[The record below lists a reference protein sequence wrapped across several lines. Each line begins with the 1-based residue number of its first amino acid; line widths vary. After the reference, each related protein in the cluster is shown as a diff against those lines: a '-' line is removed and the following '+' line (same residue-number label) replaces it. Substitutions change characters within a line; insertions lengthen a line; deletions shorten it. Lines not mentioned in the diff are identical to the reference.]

1 MGKLIHM
8 LSHEMKRN
16 QPIDKVIKADLTIM
30 QKHIL
35 KFILLET
42 MHKDLYQKDIEEEF
56 QIRKSTVTGYVQ
68 LMEKNGYLTRESVK
82 GDARKKRLVPT
93 EKAEGLRQAILED
106 IKLSE
111 KRMEKGIPE
120 EDVITCKHVLYQVL
134 QNLIEKHKEEERKM
148 NKTLLKSVREYKKQ
162 SILAPI
168 LVILEVLMEV
178 LIPMEMANI
187 IDIGMTSGDLH
198 YIIQRGVILVVM
210 AMLSLFFGISAGNM
224 AAVAGAGY
232 AKNLR
237 HDIFYKVQEFSFKNI
252 DHFATSGLVT
262 RMTTD
267 ITNIQMAYMMSI
279 RLLAR
284 APIMI
289 ILSWVMTLKYSVKVA
304 LLFLIVI
311 PLLGGTLIFIAK
323 KAHPHFIKVFDEYDI
338 LNNSVQENVNASRVV
353 KAFVRE
359 DYEIDKFHGISKYVY
374 TLFTKAE
381 KIVAW
386 NSPVMQFT
394 MYVVILLLVAI
405 GGTGI
410 IHGTMGTGELTS
422 IIVYALQIIGSLMM
436 VTFVFVMIMIAEAST
451 DRITEVL
458 EEVPEMQD
466 KADAVTEVKDG
477 EIIFDHVNFSYAGE
491 GGNLSLKD
499 VDLHIRSGQTI
510 GIIGGTGSAKSTL
523 VQLIPRLY
531 DVTEGCVKVG
541 GIDVRD
547 YNLEAL
553 RDQVSMVLQ
562 KNVLFTGT
570 IYDNIRWGDENASD
584 EEVQR
589 MCKLAQAD
597 GFVNEFPAGYN
608 TQIVQGG
615 NNVSGGQKQRLCI
628 ARALLK
634 KPKILILDDSTSA
647 VDTKTDALIRKA
659 FREEI
664 PNTTKIIIAQRVSS
678 IEDADQIIVLDDG
691 KIMGVGT
698 SEELL
703 KTNDIYREV
712 YESQVKGGEDDE

>member
-1 MGKLIHM
+1 
-8 LSHEMKRN
+8 
-16 QPIDKVIKADLTIM
+16 
-30 QKHIL
+30 
-35 KFILLET
+35 
-42 MHKDLYQKDIEEEF
+42 
-56 QIRKSTVTGYVQ
+56 
-68 LMEKNGYLTRESVK
+68 
-82 GDARKKRLVPT
+82 
-93 EKAEGLRQAILED
+93 
-106 IKLSE
+106 
-111 KRMEKGIPE
+111 
-120 EDVITCKHVLYQVL
+120 
-134 QNLIEKHKEEERKM
+134 M
-148 NKTLLKSVREYKKQ
+148 NKKLLQSVREYKKQ
-162 SILAPI
+162 SIIAPL
-168 LVILEVLMEV
+168 LVTLEVLMEV
-178 LIPMEMANI
+178 LIPLEMAKI
-187 IDIGMTSGDLH
+187 IDIGIAEGNLG
-198 YIIQRGVILVVM
+198 YIIQRGLILVIM
-210 AMLSLFFGISAGNM
+210 AMMSLFFGVQAGNF
-224 AAVAGAGY
+224 AAIAGAGY

-237 HDIFYKVQEFSFKNI
+237 HDIYYKVQDFSFKNI
-252 DHFATSGLVT
+252 DHFSTSGLVT

-289 ILSWVMTLKYSVKVA
+289 VLSWIMTLTLSKKAA

-311 PLLGGTLIFIAK
+311 PVLGGTLLFIAK
-323 KAHPHFIKVFDEYDI
+323 KAHPHFIKVFDEYDE
-338 LNNSVQENVNASRVV
+338 LNNSVQENVNAARVV

-359 DYEIDKFHGISKYVY
+359 DYEIGKFHGVSKYVY
-374 TLFTKAE
+374 QLFTTAE

-386 NSPVMQFT
+386 NSPVMQFV
-394 MYVVILLLVAI
+394 MYAVIMILIYI
-405 GGTGI
+405 GGKGI
-410 IHGTMGTGELTS
+410 VTGTMETGALTS

-436 VTFVFVMIMIAEAST
+436 VTFVFVMIMIAGAST

-458 EEVPEMQD
+458 NEIPEMRD
-466 KADAVTEVKDG
+466 PADAVTSVTDG
-477 EIIFDHVNFSYAGE
+477 DIIFDHVSFSYAGE

-499 VDLHIRSGQTI
+499 VNLHIKSGQTV

-531 DVTEGCVKVG
+531 DVTEGSVKVS
-541 GIDVRD
+541 GIDVRK

-562 KNVLFTGT
+562 KNVLFSGT
-570 IYDNIRWGDENASD
+570 IYDNIRWGNENATD
-584 EEVQR
+584 EEVQNV
-589 MCKLAQAD
+589 CKLAQAD
-597 GFVNEFPAGYN
+597 GFIREFPNGYN

-678 IEDADQIIVLDDG
+678 IEDADLIIVLENG
-691 KIMGVGT
+691 EISGIGT

-703 KTNDIYREV
+703 KTNAIYREV
-712 YESQVKGGEDDE
+712 YESQVKGGEDHE

>member
-1 MGKLIHM
+1 
-8 LSHEMKRN
+8 
-16 QPIDKVIKADLTIM
+16 
-30 QKHIL
+30 
-35 KFILLET
+35 
-42 MHKDLYQKDIEEEF
+42 
-56 QIRKSTVTGYVQ
+56 
-68 LMEKNGYLTRESVK
+68 
-82 GDARKKRLVPT
+82 
-93 EKAEGLRQAILED
+93 
-106 IKLSE
+106 
-111 KRMEKGIPE
+111 
-120 EDVITCKHVLYQVL
+120 
-134 QNLIEKHKEEERKM
+134 M
-148 NKTLLKSVREYKKQ
+148 NKKLLQSVREYKKQ
-162 SILAPI
+162 SIIAPL
-168 LVILEVLMEV
+168 LVTLEVLMEV
-178 LIPMEMANI
+178 LIPLEMAKI
-187 IDIGMTSGDLH
+187 IDIGIAEGNLG
-198 YIIQRGVILVVM
+198 YIIQRGLILVIM
-210 AMLSLFFGISAGNM
+210 AMMSLFFGVQAGNF
-224 AAVAGAGY
+224 AAIAGAGY

-237 HDIFYKVQEFSFKNI
+237 HDIYYKVQDFSFKNI
-252 DHFATSGLVT
+252 DHFSTSGLVT

-289 ILSWVMTLKYSVKVA
+289 ILSWVMTLTLSRKAA

-311 PLLGGTLIFIAK
+311 PVLGGTLLFIAK
-323 KAHPHFIKVFDEYDI
+323 KAHPHFIKVFDEYDE
-338 LNNSVQENVNASRVV
+338 LNNSVQENVNAARVV

-359 DYEIDKFHGISKYVY
+359 DYEIGKFHGVSKYVY
-374 TLFTKAE
+374 QLFTTAE

-386 NSPVMQFT
+386 NSPVMQFV
-394 MYVVILLLVAI
+394 MYAVIMILIYI
-405 GGTGI
+405 GGKGI
-410 IHGTMGTGELTS
+410 VTGTMETGALTS

-436 VTFVFVMIMIAEAST
+436 VTFVFVMIMIAGAST

-458 EEVPEMQD
+458 NEIPEMRD
-466 KADAVTEVKDG
+466 PADAVTSVTDG
-477 EIIFDHVNFSYAGE
+477 DIIFDHVSFSYAGE

-499 VDLHIRSGQTI
+499 VNLHIKSGQTV

-531 DVTEGCVKVG
+531 DVTEGSVKVS
-541 GIDVRD
+541 GINVRK

-562 KNVLFTGT
+562 KNVLFSGT
-570 IYDNIRWGDENASD
+570 IYDNIRWGNENATD
-584 EEVQR
+584 EEVQNV
-589 MCKLAQAD
+589 CKLAQAD
-597 GFVNEFPAGYN
+597 GFVREFPNGYN

-678 IEDADQIIVLDDG
+678 IEDADLIIVLENG
-691 KIMGVGT
+691 EISGIGT

-703 KTNDIYREV
+703 KTNAIYREV
-712 YESQVKGGEDDE
+712 YESQVKGGEDHE

>member
-1 MGKLIHM
+1 
-8 LSHEMKRN
+8 
-16 QPIDKVIKADLTIM
+16 
-30 QKHIL
+30 
-35 KFILLET
+35 
-42 MHKDLYQKDIEEEF
+42 
-56 QIRKSTVTGYVQ
+56 
-68 LMEKNGYLTRESVK
+68 
-82 GDARKKRLVPT
+82 
-93 EKAEGLRQAILED
+93 
-106 IKLSE
+106 
-111 KRMEKGIPE
+111 
-120 EDVITCKHVLYQVL
+120 
-134 QNLIEKHKEEERKM
+134 M

-162 SILAPI
+162 SVMAPL
-168 LVILEVLMEV
+168 LVVLEVFMEV
-178 LIPMEMANI
+178 LIPLEMAKI
-187 IDIGMTSGDLH
+187 IDVGIAQGDMN

-210 AMLSLFFGISAGNM
+210 AMLALFFGVQAGNM

-237 HDIFYKVQEFSFKNI
+237 HDIFYKIQEFSFHNI
-252 DHFATSGLVT
+252 DQFSTSGLVT

-267 ITNIQMAYMMSI
+267 ITNVQMAYMMSI

-284 APIMI
+284 APIMV
-289 ILSWVMTLKYSVKVA
+289 ILSWVMTLLLNKKAA
-304 LLFLIVI
+304 LLFLIVV
-311 PLLGGTLIFIAK
+311 PVLGGTLIFIAK
-323 KAHPHFIKVFDEYDI
+323 KAHPHFIKVFDEYDV

-359 DYEIDKFHGISKYVY
+359 DYEVKKFHGISQYVY
-374 TLFTKAE
+374 NLFTKAE

-386 NSPVMQFT
+386 NSPVMQFV
-394 MYVVILLLVAI
+394 MYTVVILLVLI
-405 GGTGI
+405 GGKSI
-410 IHGTMGTGELTS
+410 IGGQMETGELTS
-422 IIVYALQIIGSLMM
+422 IIVYALQIIGALMM
-436 VTFVFVMIMIAEAST
+436 VTFVFVMIMIAQAST

-466 KADAVTEVKDG
+466 KENAVKTVDNG
-477 EIIFDHVNFSYAGE
+477 EIVFNHVNFSYAGE

-499 VDLHIRSGQTI
+499 INLHIKSGQTI

-531 DVTEGCVKVG
+531 DVTGGQVKVG
-541 GIDVRD
+541 GVDVRD
-547 YNLEAL
+547 YDLKVL

-570 IYDNIRWGDENASD
+570 IYDNIRWGDKDASE
-584 EEVQR
+584 EEVKR
-589 MCKLAQAD
+589 VCRLAQAD
-597 GFVNEFPAGYN
+597 GFVQEFPDGYN

-664 PNTTKIIIAQRVSS
+664 PDTTKIIIAQRISS

-691 KIMGVGT
+691 KVLGVGT

-712 YESQVKGGEDDE
+712 YESQVKGGGEDE

>member
-1 MGKLIHM
+1 
-8 LSHEMKRN
+8 
-16 QPIDKVIKADLTIM
+16 
-30 QKHIL
+30 
-35 KFILLET
+35 
-42 MHKDLYQKDIEEEF
+42 
-56 QIRKSTVTGYVQ
+56 
-68 LMEKNGYLTRESVK
+68 
-82 GDARKKRLVPT
+82 
-93 EKAEGLRQAILED
+93 
-106 IKLSE
+106 
-111 KRMEKGIPE
+111 
-120 EDVITCKHVLYQVL
+120 
-134 QNLIEKHKEEERKM
+134 M
-148 NKTLLKSVREYKKQ
+148 NKKLLQSVREYKKQ
-162 SILAPI
+162 SIITPL
-168 LVILEVLMEV
+168 LVTLEVLMEV
-178 LIPMEMANI
+178 LIPLEMAKI
-187 IDIGMTSGDLH
+187 IDIGIAEGNLG
-198 YIIQRGVILVVM
+198 YIIQRGLILVIM
-210 AMLSLFFGISAGNM
+210 AMMSLFFGVQAGNF
-224 AAVAGAGY
+224 AAIAGAGY

-237 HDIFYKVQEFSFKNI
+237 HDIYYKVQDFSFKNI
-252 DHFATSGLVT
+252 DHFSTSGLVT

-289 ILSWVMTLKYSVKVA
+289 ILSWVMTLTLSRKAA

-311 PLLGGTLIFIAK
+311 PVLGGTLLFIAK
-323 KAHPHFIKVFDEYDI
+323 KAHPHFIKVFDEYDE
-338 LNNSVQENVNASRVV
+338 LNNSVQENVNAARVV

-359 DYEIDKFHGISKYVY
+359 DYEIGKFHGVSKYVY
-374 TLFTKAE
+374 QLFTTAE

-386 NSPVMQFT
+386 NSPVMQFV
-394 MYVVILLLVAI
+394 MYAVIMILI
-405 GGTGI
+405 YISGKGI
-410 IHGTMGTGELTS
+410 VTGTMETGALTS

-436 VTFVFVMIMIAEAST
+436 VTSVFVMIMIAGAST

-458 EEVPEMQD
+458 NEIPEMRD
-466 KADAVTEVKDG
+466 PADAVTSVTDG
-477 EIIFDHVNFSYAGE
+477 DIIFDHVSFSYAGE

-499 VDLHIRSGQTI
+499 VNLHIKSGQTV

-531 DVTEGCVKVG
+531 DVTEGSVKVS
-541 GIDVRD
+541 GIDVRK

-562 KNVLFTGT
+562 KNILFSGT
-570 IYDNIRWGDENASD
+570 IYDNIRWGNENATD
-584 EEVQR
+584 EEVQNV
-589 MCKLAQAD
+589 CKLAQAD
-597 GFVNEFPAGYN
+597 GFVREFPDGYN

-678 IEDADQIIVLDDG
+678 IEDADLIIVLENG
-691 KIMGVGT
+691 EISGIGT

-703 KTNDIYREV
+703 KTNAIYREV
-712 YESQVKGGEDDE
+712 YVSQVKGDEDHE

>member
-1 MGKLIHM
+1 
-8 LSHEMKRN
+8 
-16 QPIDKVIKADLTIM
+16 
-30 QKHIL
+30 
-35 KFILLET
+35 
-42 MHKDLYQKDIEEEF
+42 
-56 QIRKSTVTGYVQ
+56 
-68 LMEKNGYLTRESVK
+68 
-82 GDARKKRLVPT
+82 
-93 EKAEGLRQAILED
+93 
-106 IKLSE
+106 
-111 KRMEKGIPE
+111 
-120 EDVITCKHVLYQVL
+120 
-134 QNLIEKHKEEERKM
+134 M
-148 NKTLLKSVREYKKQ
+148 NKKLLQSVREYKKQ
-162 SILAPI
+162 SIITPL
-168 LVILEVLMEV
+168 LVTLEVLMEV
-178 LIPMEMANI
+178 LIPLEMAKI
-187 IDIGMTSGDLH
+187 IDIGIAEGNLG
-198 YIIQRGVILVVM
+198 YIIQRGLILVIM
-210 AMLSLFFGISAGNM
+210 AMMSLFFGVQAGNF
-224 AAVAGAGY
+224 AAIAGAGY

-237 HDIFYKVQEFSFKNI
+237 HDIYYKVQDFSFKNI
-252 DHFATSGLVT
+252 DHFSTSGLVT

-289 ILSWVMTLKYSVKVA
+289 ILSWVMTLTLSRKAA

-311 PLLGGTLIFIAK
+311 PVLGGTLLFIAK
-323 KAHPHFIKVFDEYDI
+323 KAHPHFIKVFDEYDE
-338 LNNSVQENVNASRVV
+338 LNNSVQENVNAARVV

-359 DYEIDKFHGISKYVY
+359 DYEIGKFHGVSKYVY
-374 TLFTKAE
+374 QLFTTAE

-386 NSPVMQFT
+386 NSPVMQFV
-394 MYVVILLLVAI
+394 MYAVIMILIYI
-405 GGTGI
+405 GGKGI
-410 IHGTMGTGELTS
+410 VTGTMETGALTS

-436 VTFVFVMIMIAEAST
+436 VTSVFVMIMIAGAST

-458 EEVPEMQD
+458 NEIPEMRD
-466 KADAVTEVKDG
+466 PADAVTSVTDG
-477 EIIFDHVNFSYAGE
+477 DIIFDHVGFSYAGE

-499 VDLHIRSGQTI
+499 VNLHIKSGQTV

-531 DVTEGCVKVG
+531 DVTEGSVKVS
-541 GIDVRD
+541 GIDVRK

-562 KNVLFTGT
+562 KNVLFSGT
-570 IYDNIRWGDENASD
+570 IYDNIRWGNENATD
-584 EEVQR
+584 EEVQNV
-589 MCKLAQAD
+589 CKLAQAD
-597 GFVNEFPAGYN
+597 GFVREFPDGYN

-628 ARALLK
+628 ARSLLK

-678 IEDADQIIVLDDG
+678 IEDADLIIVLENG
-691 KIMGVGT
+691 EISGIGT

-703 KTNDIYREV
+703 KTNAIYREV
-712 YESQVKGGEDDE
+712 YESQVKGGEDHE

>member
-1 MGKLIHM
+1 
-8 LSHEMKRN
+8 
-16 QPIDKVIKADLTIM
+16 
-30 QKHIL
+30 
-35 KFILLET
+35 
-42 MHKDLYQKDIEEEF
+42 
-56 QIRKSTVTGYVQ
+56 
-68 LMEKNGYLTRESVK
+68 
-82 GDARKKRLVPT
+82 
-93 EKAEGLRQAILED
+93 
-106 IKLSE
+106 
-111 KRMEKGIPE
+111 
-120 EDVITCKHVLYQVL
+120 
-134 QNLIEKHKEEERKM
+134 M
-148 NKTLLKSVREYKKQ
+148 NKTLLRSVREYKKQ
-162 SILAPI
+162 SVLAPI
-168 LVILEVLMEV
+168 FVILEVLMEV
-178 LIPMEMANI
+178 LIPMEMAKI
-187 IDIGMTSGDLH
+187 IDIGISGGDLG
-198 YIIQRGVILVVM
+198 YIVQRGVILVIM
-210 AMLSLFFGISAGNM
+210 AMLALFFGMQAGNT

-237 HDIFYKVQEFSFKNI
+237 HDIFYKIQEFSFKNI
-252 DHFATSGLVT
+252 DHFSTSGLVT

-267 ITNIQMAYMMSI
+267 ITNVQMAYMMSI

-284 APIMI
+284 APIMV
-289 ILSWVMTLKYSVKVA
+289 ILSWIMTLMINREIA

-311 PLLGGTLIFIAK
+311 PLLGGALIFIAK
-323 KAHPHFIKVFDEYDI
+323 KAHPHFVKVFDEYDV

-359 DYEIDKFHGISKYVY
+359 DFEIRKFHGISQYVY
-374 TLFTKAE
+374 DLFTKAE

-394 MYVVILLLVAI
+394 VYAVVLAMILI
-405 GGTGI
+405 GGKSI
-410 IHGTMGTGELTS
+410 VFGTMETGEMTS
-422 IIVYALQIIGSLMM
+422 VVVYAMQMLMSLMM

-458 EEVPEMQD
+458 TEIPDMQE
-466 KADAVTEVKDG
+466 KEDAVKVVPNGD
-477 EIIFDHVNFSYAGE
+477 IDFDHVEFSYAGE

-499 VDLHIRSGQTI
+499 VSLHIKSGQTI
-510 GIIGGTGSAKSTL
+510 GISGGTGSAKSTL
-523 VQLIPRLY
+523 VQMIPRLY
-531 DVTEGCVKVG
+531 DVTKGSVKVG
-541 GIDVRD
+541 GIDVRN

-562 KNVLFTGT
+562 KNVLFSGT
-570 IYDNIRWGDENASD
+570 IYENIRWGNENATD

-589 MCKLAQAD
+589 VCKLAQAD

-608 TQIVQGG
+608 TMIVQGG

-647 VDTKTDALIRKA
+647 VDTKTDAMIRKA

-664 PNTTKIIIAQRVSS
+664 PDTTKIIIAQRVSS
-678 IEDADQIIVLDDG
+678 IEDADQIIVLDKG
-691 KIMGVGT
+691 EISGIGT

-703 KTNDIYREV
+703 KTNEIYREV

>member
-1 MGKLIHM
+1 
-8 LSHEMKRN
+8 
-16 QPIDKVIKADLTIM
+16 
-30 QKHIL
+30 
-35 KFILLET
+35 
-42 MHKDLYQKDIEEEF
+42 
-56 QIRKSTVTGYVQ
+56 
-68 LMEKNGYLTRESVK
+68 
-82 GDARKKRLVPT
+82 
-93 EKAEGLRQAILED
+93 
-106 IKLSE
+106 
-111 KRMEKGIPE
+111 
-120 EDVITCKHVLYQVL
+120 
-134 QNLIEKHKEEERKM
+134 M
-148 NKTLLKSVREYKKQ
+148 NKKLLQSVREYKKQ
-162 SILAPI
+162 SIITPL
-168 LVILEVLMEV
+168 LVTLEVLMEV
-178 LIPMEMANI
+178 LIPLEMAKI
-187 IDIGMTSGDLH
+187 IDIGIAEGNLG
-198 YIIQRGVILVVM
+198 YIIQRGLILVIM
-210 AMLSLFFGISAGNM
+210 AMMSLFFGVQAGNF
-224 AAVAGAGY
+224 AAIAGAGY

-237 HDIFYKVQEFSFKNI
+237 HDIYYKVQDFSFKNI
-252 DHFATSGLVT
+252 DHFSTSGLVT

-289 ILSWVMTLKYSVKVA
+289 ILSWVMTLTLSRKAA

-311 PLLGGTLIFIAK
+311 PVLGGTLLFIAK
-323 KAHPHFIKVFDEYDI
+323 KAHPHFIKVFDEYDE
-338 LNNSVQENVNASRVV
+338 LNNSVQENVNAARVV

-359 DYEIDKFHGISKYVY
+359 DYEIGKFHGVSKYVY
-374 TLFTKAE
+374 QLFTTAE

-386 NSPVMQFT
+386 NSPVMQFV
-394 MYVVILLLVAI
+394 MYAVIMILIYI
-405 GGTGI
+405 GGKGI
-410 IHGTMGTGELTS
+410 VTGTMETGALTS

-436 VTFVFVMIMIAEAST
+436 VTSVFVMIMIAGAST

-458 EEVPEMQD
+458 NEIPEMRD
-466 KADAVTEVKDG
+466 PADAVTSVTDG
-477 EIIFDHVNFSYAGE
+477 DIIFDHVSFSYAGE

-499 VDLHIRSGQTI
+499 VNLHIKSGQTV

-531 DVTEGCVKVG
+531 DVTEGSVKVS
-541 GIDVRD
+541 GIDVRK

-562 KNVLFTGT
+562 KNILFSGT
-570 IYDNIRWGDENASD
+570 IYDNIRWGNENATD
-584 EEVQR
+584 EEVQNV
-589 MCKLAQAD
+589 CKLAQAD
-597 GFVNEFPAGYN
+597 GFVREFPDGYN

-678 IEDADQIIVLDDG
+678 IEDADLIIVLENG
-691 KIMGVGT
+691 EISGIGT

-712 YESQVKGGEDDE
+712 YESQVKGGEDHE

>member
-1 MGKLIHM
+1 
-8 LSHEMKRN
+8 
-16 QPIDKVIKADLTIM
+16 
-30 QKHIL
+30 
-35 KFILLET
+35 
-42 MHKDLYQKDIEEEF
+42 
-56 QIRKSTVTGYVQ
+56 
-68 LMEKNGYLTRESVK
+68 
-82 GDARKKRLVPT
+82 
-93 EKAEGLRQAILED
+93 
-106 IKLSE
+106 
-111 KRMEKGIPE
+111 
-120 EDVITCKHVLYQVL
+120 
-134 QNLIEKHKEEERKM
+134 M
-148 NKTLLKSVREYKKQ
+148 NKTLLQSVREYKKQ
-162 SILAPI
+162 SLLTPI
-168 LVILEVLMEV
+168 LVVLEVLMEV
-178 LIPMEMANI
+178 LIPMEMAKI
-187 IDIGMTSGDLH
+187 IDVGMAHGDLH
-198 YIIQRGVILVVM
+198 YIIQRGIILVIM
-210 AMLSLFFGISAGNM
+210 AMLALFFGISAGNT

-237 HDIFYKVQEFSFKNI
+237 HDIFYKVQQFSFKNI

-289 ILSWVMTLKYSVKVA
+289 ILSWVMTLTYSKTVA

-311 PLLGGTLIFIAK
+311 PLLGGTLMFIAK
-323 KAHPHFIKVFDEYDI
+323 KAHPHFIKVFDEYDV

-374 TLFTKAE
+374 KLFTKAE

-394 MYVVILLLVAI
+394 MYVVVLILVSI

-410 IHGTMGTGELTS
+410 VHGTMETGELTS
-422 IIVYALQIIGSLMM
+422 IIVYAMQILMSLMM

-458 EEVPEMQD
+458 TEVPEMQD
-466 KADAVTEVKDG
+466 KANAITEVKDG
-477 EIIFDHVNFSYAGE
+477 EIIFDHVNFSYAEE

-499 VDLHIRSGQTI
+499 VNLHIKSGQTI

-541 GIDVRD
+541 GVDVRD
-547 YNLEAL
+547 YNLEVL

-570 IYDNIRWGDENASD
+570 IYENIRWGDENATD

-589 MCKLAQAD
+589 MCQLAQAD

-608 TQIVQGG
+608 TKIVQGG

-664 PNTTKIIIAQRVSS
+664 PDTTKIIIAQRVSS
-678 IEDADQIIVLDDG
+678 IEDADQIIVLDNG

>member
-1 MGKLIHM
+1 
-8 LSHEMKRN
+8 
-16 QPIDKVIKADLTIM
+16 
-30 QKHIL
+30 
-35 KFILLET
+35 
-42 MHKDLYQKDIEEEF
+42 
-56 QIRKSTVTGYVQ
+56 
-68 LMEKNGYLTRESVK
+68 
-82 GDARKKRLVPT
+82 
-93 EKAEGLRQAILED
+93 
-106 IKLSE
+106 
-111 KRMEKGIPE
+111 
-120 EDVITCKHVLYQVL
+120 
-134 QNLIEKHKEEERKM
+134 M
-148 NKTLLKSVREYKKQ
+148 NKKLLQSVREYKKQ
-162 SILAPI
+162 SIITPL
-168 LVILEVLMEV
+168 LVTLEVLMEV
-178 LIPMEMANI
+178 LIPLEMAKI
-187 IDIGMTSGDLH
+187 IDIGIAEGNLG
-198 YIIQRGVILVVM
+198 YIIQRGLILVIM
-210 AMLSLFFGISAGNM
+210 AMMSLFFGVQAGNF
-224 AAVAGAGY
+224 AAIAGAGY

-237 HDIFYKVQEFSFKNI
+237 HDIYYKVQDFSFKNI
-252 DHFATSGLVT
+252 DHFSTSGLVT

-289 ILSWVMTLKYSVKVA
+289 ILSWVMTLTLSRKAA

-311 PLLGGTLIFIAK
+311 PVLGGTLLFIAK
-323 KAHPHFIKVFDEYDI
+323 KAHPHFIKVFDEYDE
-338 LNNSVQENVNASRVV
+338 LNNSVQENVNAARVV

-359 DYEIDKFHGISKYVY
+359 DYEIGKFHGVSKYVY
-374 TLFTKAE
+374 QLFTTAE

-386 NSPVMQFT
+386 NSPVMQFV
-394 MYVVILLLVAI
+394 MYAVIMILIYI
-405 GGTGI
+405 GGKGI
-410 IHGTMGTGELTS
+410 VTGTMETGALTS

-436 VTFVFVMIMIAEAST
+436 VTSVFVMIMIAGAST

-458 EEVPEMQD
+458 NEIPEMRD
-466 KADAVTEVKDG
+466 PADAVTSVTDG
-477 EIIFDHVNFSYAGE
+477 DIIFDHVGFSYAGE

-499 VDLHIRSGQTI
+499 VNLHIKSGQTV

-531 DVTEGCVKVG
+531 DVTEGSVKVS
-541 GIDVRD
+541 GIDVRK

-562 KNVLFTGT
+562 KNVLFSGT
-570 IYDNIRWGDENASD
+570 IYDNIRWGNENATD
-584 EEVQR
+584 EEVQNV
-589 MCKLAQAD
+589 CKLAQAD
-597 GFVNEFPAGYN
+597 GFVREFPNGYN

-678 IEDADQIIVLDDG
+678 IEDANLIIVLENG
-691 KIMGVGT
+691 EISGIGT

-703 KTNDIYREV
+703 KTNAIYREV
-712 YESQVKGGEDDE
+712 YESQVKGGEDHE

>member
-1 MGKLIHM
+1 
-8 LSHEMKRN
+8 
-16 QPIDKVIKADLTIM
+16 
-30 QKHIL
+30 
-35 KFILLET
+35 
-42 MHKDLYQKDIEEEF
+42 
-56 QIRKSTVTGYVQ
+56 
-68 LMEKNGYLTRESVK
+68 
-82 GDARKKRLVPT
+82 
-93 EKAEGLRQAILED
+93 
-106 IKLSE
+106 
-111 KRMEKGIPE
+111 
-120 EDVITCKHVLYQVL
+120 
-134 QNLIEKHKEEERKM
+134 M

-162 SILAPI
+162 SVLAPL

-178 LIPMEMANI
+178 LIPLEMAKI
-187 IDIGMTSGDLH
+187 IDIGIANGDMS
-198 YIIQRGVILVVM
+198 YILQRGLILVVM
-210 AMLSLFFGISAGNM
+210 AMLALFFGVQAGNM
-224 AAVAGAGY
+224 AAIAGAGY

-237 HDIFYKVQEFSFKNI
+237 HDIFYKVQDFSFKNI
-252 DHFATSGLVT
+252 DHFSTSGLVT

-284 APIMI
+284 APFMI
-289 ILSWVMTLKYSVKVA
+289 ILSWIMTLLLNKTIS

-311 PLLGGTLIFIAK
+311 PLLGGTLIYIAK
-323 KAHPHFIKVFDEYDI
+323 KAHPHFIKVFDEYDV

-359 DYEIDKFHGISKYVY
+359 DYEIDKFHDISKYVY
-374 TLFTKAE
+374 NLFTKAE

-394 MYVVILLLVAI
+394 MYSVVLIMVLIGGKSII
-405 GGTGI
+405 GGT
-410 IHGTMGTGELTS
+410 METGELTS
-422 IIVYALQIIGSLMM
+422 VIVYALQIIGSLMM
-436 VTFVFVMIMIAEAST
+436 VTFVFVMIMIAEASS
-451 DRITEVL
+451 DRITEVMN
-458 EEVPEMQD
+458 EIPEMQD
-466 KADAVTEVKDG
+466 QPDAVTEVPNGD
-477 EIIFDHVNFSYAGE
+477 IVFDHVDFSYAGE

-499 VDLHIRSGQTI
+499 INLHIESGQTI
-510 GIIGGTGSAKSTL
+510 GIIGGTGSAKSSL

-531 DVTEGCVKVG
+531 DVTKGCVKVG

-547 YNLEAL
+547 YSLESL

-562 KNVLFTGT
+562 KNVLFSGT
-570 IYDNIRWGDENASD
+570 IYENIRWGDETASD
-584 EEVQR
+584 EEVKR
-589 MCKLAQAD
+589 VCKLAQAD
-597 GFVNEFPAGYN
+597 GFVQEFPNGYN

-678 IEDADQIIVLDDG
+678 IEDADQIIVLDG
-691 KIMGVGT
+691 GQIMGIGT

-703 KTNDIYREV
+703 KTNEIYREV
-712 YESQVKGGEDDE
+712 YESQVKGGGDNE

>member
-1 MGKLIHM
+1 
-8 LSHEMKRN
+8 
-16 QPIDKVIKADLTIM
+16 
-30 QKHIL
+30 
-35 KFILLET
+35 
-42 MHKDLYQKDIEEEF
+42 
-56 QIRKSTVTGYVQ
+56 
-68 LMEKNGYLTRESVK
+68 
-82 GDARKKRLVPT
+82 
-93 EKAEGLRQAILED
+93 
-106 IKLSE
+106 
-111 KRMEKGIPE
+111 
-120 EDVITCKHVLYQVL
+120 
-134 QNLIEKHKEEERKM
+134 M
-148 NKTLLKSVREYKKQ
+148 NKKLLQSVREYKKQ
-162 SILAPI
+162 SIITPL
-168 LVILEVLMEV
+168 LVTLEVLMEV
-178 LIPMEMANI
+178 LIPLEMAKI
-187 IDIGMTSGDLH
+187 IDIGIAEGNLG
-198 YIIQRGVILVVM
+198 YIIQRGLILVIM
-210 AMLSLFFGISAGNM
+210 AMMSLFFGVQAGNF
-224 AAVAGAGY
+224 AAIAGAGY

-237 HDIFYKVQEFSFKNI
+237 HDIYYKVQDFSFKNI
-252 DHFATSGLVT
+252 DHFSTSGLVT

-289 ILSWVMTLKYSVKVA
+289 ILSWVMTLTLSRKAA

-311 PLLGGTLIFIAK
+311 PVLGGTLLFIAK
-323 KAHPHFIKVFDEYDI
+323 KAHPHFIKVFDEYDE
-338 LNNSVQENVNASRVV
+338 LNNSVQENVNAARVV

-359 DYEIDKFHGISKYVY
+359 DYEIGKFHGVSKYVY
-374 TLFTKAE
+374 QLFTTAE

-386 NSPVMQFT
+386 NSPVMQFV
-394 MYVVILLLVAI
+394 MYAVIMILIYI
-405 GGTGI
+405 GGKGI
-410 IHGTMGTGELTS
+410 VTGTMETGALTS

-436 VTFVFVMIMIAEAST
+436 VTFVFVMIMIAGAST

-458 EEVPEMQD
+458 NEIPEMRD
-466 KADAVTEVKDG
+466 PADAVTSVTDG
-477 EIIFDHVNFSYAGE
+477 DIIFDHVGFSYAGE

-499 VDLHIRSGQTI
+499 VNLHIKSGQTV

-531 DVTEGCVKVG
+531 DVTEGSVKVS
-541 GIDVRD
+541 GIDVRK
-547 YNLEAL
+547 YNLESL

-562 KNVLFTGT
+562 KNVLFSGT
-570 IYDNIRWGDENASD
+570 IYDNIRWGNENATD
-584 EEVQR
+584 EEVQNV
-589 MCKLAQAD
+589 CKLAQAD
-597 GFVNEFPAGYN
+597 GFVREFPNGYN

-678 IEDADQIIVLDDG
+678 IEDADLIIVLENG
-691 KIMGVGT
+691 EISGIGT

-703 KTNDIYREV
+703 KTNAIYREV
-712 YESQVKGGEDDE
+712 YESQVKGGEDHE